1 CYQRGDTGAAVTD
14 ANLLLGRLDPDNFAG
29 GDIALSAAAAH
40 QALSADIGSA
50 LDMTAEAAAVG
61 VCEVVDENMSNAA
74 RVHAVENGKE
84 LNNFTMIAYGGGA
97 PLHAARLC
105 EKLGIDTLLVP
116 PGAGVGSAIGFLRAP
131 FGYEAVRGA
140 YLALSQYDA
149 DWVNSVLA
157 ELTAEA
163 TEVARQGSD
172 GQLLTERKAFMRYQG
187 QGWEIPVELPDSAL
201 DTDGAACL
209 TALFEAE
216 YSRLFGRPLVGL
228 DIEVMNWSVRV
239 VSRVPP

>member
-1 CYQRGDTGAAVTD
+1 R
-14 ANLLLGRLDPDNFAG
+14 
-29 GDIALSAAAAH
+29 S
-40 QALSADIGSA
+40 
-50 LDMTAEAAAVG
+50 AEAAAVG

-140 YLALSQYDA
+140 YLALSAYDA
-149 DWVNSVLA
+149 DWVNTVLD

-163 TEVARQGSD
+163 TAVARQGGD
-172 GQLLTERKAFMRYQG
+172 RELLTERKAFMRYQG
-187 QGWEIPVELPDSAL
+187 QGWEIAVELPAGSL
-201 DTDGAACL
+201 GSDGAQQL
-209 TALFEAE
+209 SALFEAE
-216 YSRLFGRPLVGL
+216 YARLFGRPLAGL

-239 VSRVPP
+239 ASQL